1 MKNREN
7 KSSND
12 NGSYHELYAAGSST
26 ASAAV
31 IEEPETDLNLF
42 PDLILDDSNG
52 SLTVLIKHDYYSSDT
67 EHGREL
73 LGAFLDVL
81 ADEFSKVSRIFL
93 IDSGVKLLDPGNPLH
108 ASFCMLEKMEYSIVC
123 CRESIDEFEVEF
135 EKKDNDSLM
144 SMHEIAL
151 ELMNVPYLYTID

>member
-1 MKNREN
+1 MKNKEN
-7 KSSND
+7 QSNNLD
-12 NGSYHELYAAGSST
+12 SYADLDSTGSATAAIAEDT
-26 ASAAV
+26 
-31 IEEPETDLNLF
+31 ETNLNLF

-52 SLTVLIKHDYYSSDT
+52 NMTIVINHDYYSSDS

-93 IDSGVKLLDPGNPLH
+93 IDSGVKLLDPSNKLY
-108 ASFCMLEKMEYSIVC
+108 ASFKALDDMEFSIVC
-123 CRESIDEFEVEF
+123 CRESIDNYEIDFI
-135 EKKDNDSLM
+135 KKNNNELI

-151 ELMNVPYLYTID
+151 ELMSVPYLFTIN